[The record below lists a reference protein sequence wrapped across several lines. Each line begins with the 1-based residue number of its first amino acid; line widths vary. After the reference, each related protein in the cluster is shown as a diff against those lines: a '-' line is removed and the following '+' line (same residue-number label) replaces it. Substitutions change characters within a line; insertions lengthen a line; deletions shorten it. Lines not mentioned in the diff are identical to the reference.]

1 MTTDLLILGLQRLNE
16 ALTAA
21 TIIVAASMLFYNL
34 LRGIRERVIRTSSV
48 LLGCIC
54 ATYLASMFVAIAKT
68 PHSAETWLRIRW
80 IGIAFMPAALFHLSD
95 ALLATTGLVSRGRRR
110 RVTRILY
117 IYGVIFLL
125 LAAFTDL
132 IVTGLITDPMP
143 MMRAGPLFG
152 LYLIYFGLAA
162 VFAVNNVLRARRRC
176 LTPTTH
182 RRMTYLLLVFLTP
195 AAGIFPFSLL
205 FPNPTQS
212 NSIAL
217 WSLLN
222 VGNLGIVIM
231 LAFMAYPLSFFG
243 SNRPDRV
250 IRAELVRFMLRGPV
264 TAIAVLMAILFVPGA
279 RFFGLP
285 GVEFMPFIAVGIV
298 LILQWIYTVIIPVIE
313 RRLIYNHDQ
322 DQARFI
328 REIGERLLTHTD
340 ASQLLEATLAAVCD
354 YLRVPSAF
362 IASVGPGGVHLEQ
375 SIGGLLPS
383 QDWIAS
389 PDFQALGRANGSL
402 KTPVEGLQVYGDILV
417 WQSFWLVLLRSTRKN
432 GDEEAVSPPIGILG
446 LWARSAQPDLE
457 EEEDLVLRALQAR
470 AAHVLEGMRLQ
481 ADLMASFEAV
491 MQEADAVQYG
501 PSALRYG
508 NAGALVEEVVPDSEG
523 ESGLSRAFVDL
534 IRDALRDYWGGPRL
548 TARELLSLKV
558 VSQALEQNGGDPVRA
573 IRSVLERAIE
583 SLKPEGARS
592 LTAADWTLYNILEMR
607 FIQRRKVR
615 DVAMRLAMAEATFH
629 RKQNIAIEQ
638 AARRVWEME
647 QAA

>member
-68 PHSAETWLRIRW
+68 PHSAETWLRMRW

-110 RVTRILY
+110 RVIRILY
-117 IYGVIFLL
+117 LYGVIFLL

-132 IVTGLITDPMP
+132 IIYGPMLDPMP
-143 MMRAGPLFG
+143 IMRAGPLFG
-152 LYLIYFGLAA
+152 LYLIYFALAT

-176 LTPTTH
+176 LTATTH
-182 RRMTYLLLVFLTP
+182 RRMTYLLIVFLTP

-205 FPNPTQS
+205 FPNPTQA
-212 NSIAL
+212 NSIVL
-217 WSLLN
+217 WTLLN

-298 LILQWIYTVIIPVIE
+298 LILQWIYTLLIPVIE
-313 RRLIYNHDQ
+313 RRLIYNQ
-322 DQARFI
+322 DREQAIFV
-328 REIGERLLTHTD
+328 REIGDRLLTHTD
-340 ASQLLEATLAAVCD
+340 SSQLLEATLAALCD

-362 IASVGPGGVHLEQ
+362 VASVGPGGVRLEQ
-375 SIGGLLPS
+375 AIGKLLPS
-383 QDWIAS
+383 HDWIAS

-432 GDEEAVSPPIGILG
+432 GD
-446 LWARSAQPDLE
+446 
-457 EEEDLVLRALQAR
+457 
-470 AAHVLEGMRLQ
+470 
-481 ADLMASFEAV
+481 
-491 MQEADAVQYG
+491 
-501 PSALRYG
+501 
-508 NAGALVEEVVPDSEG
+508 
-523 ESGLSRAFVDL
+523 
-534 IRDALRDYWGGPRL
+534 
-548 TARELLSLKV
+548 
-558 VSQALEQNGGDPVRA
+558 
-573 IRSVLERAIE
+573 
-583 SLKPEGARS
+583 
-592 LTAADWTLYNILEMR
+592 
-607 FIQRRKVR
+607 
-615 DVAMRLAMAEATFH
+615 
-629 RKQNIAIEQ
+629 
-638 AARRVWEME
+638 
-647 QAA
+647 